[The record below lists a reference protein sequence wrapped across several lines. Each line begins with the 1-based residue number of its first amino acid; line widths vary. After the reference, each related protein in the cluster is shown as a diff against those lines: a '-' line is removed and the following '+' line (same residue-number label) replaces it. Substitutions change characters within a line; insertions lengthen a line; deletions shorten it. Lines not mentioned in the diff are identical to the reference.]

1 MIWAKSWST
10 LCSRKSSTKVPLT
23 VKRTILITG
32 ASSGIGRATA
42 KRFQENGWNVIATM
56 RSPEKE
62 QELNTLEH
70 TLVTQ
75 LDVLDLDSIKR
86 AIQEGIQAFHR
97 IDVVLNNAGYGLM
110 GTFESAKR
118 ESVMRQFGVNVQG
131 LFDVTQ
137 QVLPHFR
144 EQKAGTFINISSV
157 GGRMTFPL
165 MPLYHA
171 TKWAVEGFSES
182 LRWEM
187 AQIGVKVKIVEPGGV
202 ATDFGGR
209 SLDLQHD
216 TDLEE
221 YNAFVNAFMSAMA
234 QTMNP
239 ETMTKPEQIA
249 DVIYRAATDNSD
261 QLRYRAGADCEQ
273 LLGARD
279 TMSDEAF
286 FAMQKQ
292 MLGL

>member
-1 MIWAKSWST
+1 M
-10 LCSRKSSTKVPLT
+10 TK
-23 VKRTILITG
+23 TILITG

-42 KRFQENGWNVIATM
+42 KLFQEKGWNVIASM

-62 QELNTLEH
+62 TELNALAN
-70 TLVTQ
+70 TLVTK
-75 LDVLDLDSIKR
+75 LDVLDLESIDNALK
-86 AIQEGIQAFHR
+86 EGIQKFGT

-118 ESVMRQFGVNVQG
+118 ESIIRQFGVNVQG

-137 QVLPHFR
+137 KVLPHFR
-144 EQKAGTFINISSV
+144 KNNTGMFINISSI

-171 TKWAVEGFSES
+171 TKWAVEGFTES

-187 AQIGVKVKIVEPGGV
+187 AQIGVKVKLVEPGGV

-209 SLDLQHD
+209 SMDLQHNPE
-216 TDLEE
+216 LSE
-221 YNAFVNAFMSAMA
+221 YNSFVGKFMEAMQA
-234 QTMNP
+234 TMDPAN
-239 ETMTKPEQIA
+239 MSKPEQIA
-249 DVIYRAATDNSD
+249 EVIFTAATDGTD
-261 QLRYRAGADCEQ
+261 TLRYRAGADALQ
-273 LLGARD
+273 LLDARNKM
-279 TMSDEAF
+279 TDEAF

-292 MLGL
+292 QFGL

>member
-1 MIWAKSWST
+1 MNK
-10 LCSRKSSTKVPLT
+10 
-23 VKRTILITG
+23 TILVTG

-42 KRFQENGWNVIATM
+42 KLFQEKGWNVIATM

-62 QELNTLEH
+62 TELSRLANV
-70 TLVTQ
+70 LVSK
-75 LDVLDLDSIKR
+75 LDVLALDTIDS
-86 AIQEGIQAFHR
+86 ALAQGIDKFGK

-118 ESVMRQFGVNVQG
+118 ESIIRQFGVNVQG

-137 QVLPHFR
+137 KTLPHFR
-144 EQKAGTFINISSV
+144 KNKDGMFINISSI

-165 MPLYHA
+165 MPLYHS

-187 AQIGVKVKIVEPGGV
+187 AEIGVKVKLVEPGGV

-209 SLDLQHD
+209 SMDMQHNPE
-216 TDLEE
+216 LAE
-221 YNAFVNAFMSAMA
+221 YNEFVGKLMEAMQA
-234 QTMNP
+234 SMDPAHMN
-239 ETMTKPEQIA
+239 KPEQIA
-249 DVIYRAATDNSD
+249 EVIYSAATDGSD
-261 QLRYRAGADCEQ
+261 TLRYRAGADALQ
-273 LLGARD
+273 LLDARSK
-279 TMSDEAF
+279 MSDNDF

-292 MLGL
+292 QLGI

>member
-1 MIWAKSWST
+1 MNK
-10 LCSRKSSTKVPLT
+10 
-23 VKRTILITG
+23 TILITG
-32 ASSGIGRATA
+32 SSSGIGRATA
-42 KRFQENGWNVIATM
+42 KLFQKKGWNVVATM

-62 QELNTLEH
+62 SELNTLENV
-70 TLVTQ
+70 LVTK
-75 LDVLDLDSIKR
+75 LDVLELDTIEN
-86 AIQEGIQAFHR
+86 ALNEGVEKFGK

-118 ESVMRQFGVNVQG
+118 ESILRQFAVNVQG
-131 LFDVTQ
+131 LFDVRQ
-137 QVLPHFR
+137 KALPHFR
-144 EQKAGTFINISSV
+144 KNKDGMFINISSV

-165 MPLYHA
+165 MPLYHS

-187 AQIGVKVKIVEPGGV
+187 AQIGVKVKVIEPGGV

-209 SLDLQHD
+209 SLDMQHNQEL
-216 TDLEE
+216 TE
-221 YNAFVNAFMSAMA
+221 YNEFVNGFMTAMA
-234 QTMNP
+234 QSMNP

-249 DVIYRAATDNSD
+249 EVIFEAATDDSNK
-261 QLRYRAGADCEQ
+261 LRYRAGADCEQ

-279 TMSDEAF
+279 KMTDEEF

-292 MLGL
+292 IFGI

>member
-1 MIWAKSWST
+1 MSK
-10 LCSRKSSTKVPLT
+10 
-23 VKRTILITG
+23 TIFITG

-42 KRFQENGWNVIATM
+42 KLFQEKGWNVAATM
-56 RSPEKE
+56 RTPENE
-62 QELNTLEH
+62 TELKGLSNM
-70 TLVTQ
+70 LVSQ
-75 LDVLDLDSIKR
+75 LDVLDLRSIQTALNE
-86 AIQEGIQAFHR
+86 AIDQFGK

-118 ESVMRQFGVNVQG
+118 ESMMRQFGVNVQG

-137 QVLPHFR
+137 QALPHFR
-144 EQKAGTFINISSV
+144 KNQEGMFINISSV

-182 LRWEM
+182 LRWEL
-187 AQIGVKVKIVEPGGV
+187 AQIGVKVKLIEPGGV

-209 SLDLQHD
+209 SLDIQHNPEL
-216 TDLEE
+216 TE
-221 YNAFVNAFMSAMA
+221 YNEFVFGFMAAMES
-234 QTMNP
+234 TMNP

-249 DVIYRAATDNSD
+249 EVIFEAATDGTD
-261 QLRYRAGADCEQ
+261 KLRYRAGADCKQ

-279 TMSDEAF
+279 QMSDEAF
-286 FAMQKQ
+286 FAMQQ
-292 MLGL
+292 NQLGLS